1 MEFNEYE
8 LIKREG
14 SQKLSWIR
22 CYSCRKWVK
31 GDEINDVSKLPE
43 FPCPHCGETGE
54 EIRKKQK
61 ELSQALGLD
70 KIEAQQ
76 PDS

>member
-1 MEFNEYE
+1 MEFDEFE

-22 CYSCRKWVK
+22 CDSCRKRVK
-31 GDEINDVSKLPE
+31 GDEIKDFSKLPE

-54 EIRKKQK
+54 EFRKKKK

-70 KIEAQQ
+70 KIEAQR